1 MTHLEL
7 RRWHRTISM
16 ISLGLAVVAG
26 PPGADFA
33 LDSGHIGE
41 LIHANIH
48 LCAHVHLNG
57 VTQWK
62 DVYQRVPFVPFG

>member
-1 MTHLEL
+1 MEL
-7 RRWHRTISM
+7 RCRHRTISM

-41 LIHANIH
+41 LIHANT
-48 LCAHVHLNG
+48 CMRGAHVHLNG

-62 DVYQRVPFVPFG
+62 DVYQCVPFVPFG